1 MINIEHLFEQLEE
14 LKQSGLV
21 EEAIINIKK
30 WLSDDEF
37 VDFWDEIANLIEQK
51 NVTELNDA
59 FYKIIPF
66 GTGGRRGKM
75 GAGSNR
81 INTRTIA
88 ESAQGFADYLKDCFD
103 GEEIKR
109 RGVVIT
115 YDVRN
120 NSRLFAEVAAG
131 VFVANG
137 MQVYFYDGVRS
148 TPQISFSILYK
159 NAIAGAMISA
169 SHNPASDNGIK
180 IYWENGGQ
188 VLPPHD
194 TNIIKKVSEVKKIN
208 KINFQEALAEGKIV
222 LLGNQAD
229 GAYYEAVEK
238 LSLGNF
244 RDVKIVFTPLHGCA
258 VTSFLPILKRIGFKD
273 IIEVT
278 EQMIADPNFSHVSK
292 NIPNPEVPISL
303 DVATSLAKKEVAD
316 LVLAADPDADR
327 IGVVSRANYN
337 SDDYNFLN
345 GNQISVLLLDYI
357 VRQRKI
363 NGTLPEYGV
372 VVKTV
377 VTTELLTRIALA
389 NQLDVIGSV
398 PVGFKYIAEAMDNQL
413 AGREFIFGAEE
424 SHGYLYG
431 TYARDKDG
439 AVAALLICEYAA
451 LLKQKNKT
459 LFEQLEEIKK
469 EYGYFRELLQAIY
482 FTGMDGMA
490 KMEKIMSVM
499 RDNLFKEIL
508 GRKVVSVLD
517 QSNKKIIDPATG
529 GVIEEYVGYPDNA
542 LIYYLNEEK
551 TDRVVVRPSGTE
563 PKIKFY
569 VAVGQDVGKDKTE
582 EEYSLIK
589 NEVDN
594 QAFEFLEEFVK
605 KAEAISEGGQRFEIL
620 G

>member
-1 MINIEHLFEQLEE
+1 MINTEKLFGQLEE
-14 LKQSGLV
+14 LKQLGLV
-21 EEAIINIKK
+21 EEAITNIKK
-30 WLSDDEF
+30 WLGDEEF
-37 VDFWDEIANLIEQK
+37 VDFWGEITNLIEQK
-51 NVTELNDA
+51 KITELNDA

-75 GAGSNR
+75 GAGTNR
-81 INTRTIA
+81 INIRTIA

-137 MQVYFYDGVRS
+137 LQVYFYDGVRS

-194 TNIIKKVSEVKKIN
+194 SNIIKKVSEVQKIK
-208 KINFQEALAEGKIV
+208 KINFQEALAEGKII
-222 LLGNQAD
+222 LLGTEAD
-229 GAYYEAVEK
+229 EAYYEAVEK

-244 RDVKIVFTPLHGCA
+244 RDVEIVFTPLHGCA
-258 VTSFLPILKRIGFKD
+258 VTSFLPILKRIGFED

-278 EQMIADPNFSHVSK
+278 EQMTADPNFSHVSK

-303 DVATSLAKKEVAD
+303 DVAAALAKKNSAD

-327 IGVVSRANYN
+327 IGVVSRESYN
-337 SDDYNFLN
+337 SENYVFLN

-357 VRQRKI
+357 IKQRKI
-363 NGTLPEYGV
+363 SNNLPAHGV

-389 NQLDVIGSV
+389 NKLDVIGSV
-398 PVGFKYIAEAMDNQL
+398 PVGFKYIAEAVDNQL
-413 AGREFIFGAEE
+413 SDREFIFGAEE

-439 AVAALLICEYAA
+439 AIAALLICEYAA
-451 LLKQKNKT
+451 MLKKLGKT

-482 FTGMDGMA
+482 FTGMDGMI
-490 KMEKIMSVM
+490 KMAKIMDAM
-499 RDNLFKEIL
+499 RENLFQEIL

-517 QSNKKIIDPATG
+517 QANKKIIDPATG
-529 GVIEEYVGYPDNA
+529 KVLEEYVGFPDNA
-542 LIYYLNEEK
+542 LVYYLNEEK

-569 VAVGQDVGKDKTE
+569 VAVGQNVGKDKTE
-582 EEYSLIK
+582 EEYKLIK
-589 NEVDN
+589 DEVN
-594 QAFEFLEEFVK
+594 KKAFEFLEEFVK